1 MTETPGIQSL
11 EQCVKCGTC
20 RHVCPVFA
28 VTNGEGGAARG
39 KLGILQYLYRD
50 GERFSRETVKLL
62 KQCVMCG
69 SCQHACP
76 RNVPILEILAS
87 AREKALA
94 EGGESGLKR
103 LGLKMIADNRNWAF
117 AAGLA
122 DLVPESSGL
131 TLKLP
136 FMNRHWPK
144 PDTVGLQHPG
154 GYFEATGEKR
164 FDVLYFPGCSTRY
177 LYSGTGR
184 KLVHILNRIGI
195 GVRMDEQ
202 QVCCGFPHE
211 SAGDRT
217 TADRLAAENRSV
229 ISSYTDRI
237 QYLVTGCATC
247 GSRLKQLY
255 TEQFANLRILDINEL
270 LVAEMDALQSAG
282 LVQLEEK
289 VPVIY
294 HDPCHLAKHQGVRQ
308 QPRELLSLFADVVGL
323 DQAVSCCGF
332 GGSFSVFESD
342 LSRQIGDMKASQI
355 EQTGRDVRT
364 NEPTVVTSCP
374 GCVIQ
379 ITDALRRNG
388 MQNPVV
394 HIVELL
400 YRALEDTDGK
410 N

>member
-1 MTETPGIQSL
+1 MTGAPDIQLL

-20 RHVCPVFA
+20 RHVCPVFS

-39 KLGILQYLYRD
+39 KLGVLHYLYRD
-50 GERFSRETVKLL
+50 GQRFSRETVDLL
-62 KQCVMCG
+62 RECVMCG
-69 SCQHACP
+69 SCQDACS
-76 RNVPILEILAS
+76 RQVPILEILAA
-87 AREKALA
+87 ARQKALA
-94 EGGESGLKR
+94 EGTESGLKQ
-103 LGLKMIADNRNWAF
+103 LGLKMMADNDNWSF

-122 DLVPESSGL
+122 DLVPETSGL

-136 FMNRHWPK
+136 FMTRHWPK
-144 PDTVGLQHPG
+144 PDAMGLQRPG
-154 GYFEATGEKR
+154 GYFAPMGEKR
-164 FDVLYFPGCSTRY
+164 FDVFYFPGCATRHIF
-177 LYSGTGR
+177 SGTGR

-202 QVCCGFPHE
+202 QVCCGFPHQ
-211 SAGDRT
+211 SAGDRA
-217 TADRLAAENRSV
+217 TADQLAAENRIV
-229 ISSYTDRI
+229 IGRHEDNVR
-237 QYLVTGCATC
+237 YLVTGCATC

-255 TEQFANLRILDINEL
+255 AEEFTDLRILDINEL
-270 LVAEMDALQSAG
+270 LVAEMDALRTSG
-282 LVQLEEK
+282 LVELEEK

-308 QPRELLSLFADVVGL
+308 QPRTLLSLFAEVVGL

-332 GGSFSVFESD
+332 GGSFSVFESA
-342 LSRQIGDMKASQI
+342 LSQQIGDMKATHI
-355 EQTGRDVRT
+355 EQSGRDVRT
-364 NEPTVVTSCP
+364 NDPTVVTSCP
-374 GCVIQ
+374 GCIIQ

-410 N
+410 T